1 MDRKYPI
8 NPELCLKL
16 EGLEKLPQWES
27 FLQWLKEQEDFHL
40 NNLKLT
46 PLNNLEGLALQ
57 SAAATSALKQIGRIQ
72 TLPTVVNKILEA
84 YRKTE
89 A

>member
-1 MDRKYPI
+1 MERNYPI
-8 NPELCLKL
+8 SPDLCLKL
-16 EGLEKLPQWES
+16 EGLEQLPQWEA
-27 FLQWLKEQEDFHL
+27 FLQWLKEQEDSHL
-40 NNLKLT
+40 NNLKVT

-57 SAAATSALKQIGRIQ
+57 AAASTSALKQIGRIQ

-89 A
+89 S